1 MSKIPKTWRLGEL
14 TSTTSHNNNK
24 WGGIIII
31 IGGEMCDVTG
41 ELAITVIYFT
51 VDILSD
57 KCIEA
62 DL

>member
-1 MSKIPKTWRLGEL
+1 MGRY
-14 TSTTSHNNNK
+14 NNNK

>member
-41 ELAITVIYFT
+41 EL
-51 VDILSD
+51 DINYCYLLYCVHTIKISIP
-57 KCIEA
+57 CM
-62 DL
+62 